1 MRLSKTLVI
10 TSAVIGLVASGFYA
24 DVQAKPRKSPK
35 TTQKVVK
42 VQIAKTNRNNSKRLS
57 TSIYKK

>member
-42 VQIAKTNRNNSKRLS
+42 VQIAKTYNDIDKM
-57 TSIYKK
+57 IDYGI